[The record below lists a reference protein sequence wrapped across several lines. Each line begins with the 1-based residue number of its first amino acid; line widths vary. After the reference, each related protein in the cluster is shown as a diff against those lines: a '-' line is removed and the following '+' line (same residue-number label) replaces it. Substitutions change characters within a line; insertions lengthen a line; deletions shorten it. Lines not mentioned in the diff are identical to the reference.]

1 MDGQP
6 YRKLLCVPICIF
18 RFPVARELNRRFIYH
33 SGPTNSGKTYE
44 ALKRYSSA
52 TSGVYCAPLRIL
64 ATEIY
69 LRCNAEV
76 CVCGGVGVWRG
87 VDVWMWVCTCVN
99 VCGCEW
105 SV

>member
-76 CVCGGVGVWRG
+76 CVCGGVVCVCECVCVCVCDVGVY
-87 VDVWMWVCTCVN
+87 MCTYII
-99 VCGCEW
+99 
-105 SV
+105 S